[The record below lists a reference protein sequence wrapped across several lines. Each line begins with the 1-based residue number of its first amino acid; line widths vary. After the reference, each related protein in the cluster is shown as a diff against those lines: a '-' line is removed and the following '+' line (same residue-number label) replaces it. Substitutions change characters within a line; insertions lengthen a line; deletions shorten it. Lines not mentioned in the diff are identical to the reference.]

1 MKFMSANRERGF
13 SLVELLVAMAISL
26 IAIIAMTQ
34 IFAGS
39 EGQRRTSG
47 AGVDAQTAA
56 AVGLYS
62 IERDVAMAGYAINN
76 ASLRSCANFY
86 SYLDSDGN
94 GPLPGAPGP
103 GLSSAYPIRIIDG
116 GPGGSDAI
124 VMTYGST
131 SSSGMPTQ
139 LADNMPAAQDDVEV
153 NSVAGCVKGGFAIV
167 TDGSNCTY
175 MQITD
180 IDLLAFKLKHEY
192 KDTTEPTYNPPIAYM
207 VANGWPKYLI
217 GNAAVCLSNNLVNRS
232 YQIINNR
239 LTVSGFGIPG
249 GGADVAPDI
258 VSLQAQYGISATGT
272 SDQVVNWVN
281 ATNTGGTNWADPS
294 PADRERIK
302 AVRIG
307 IVARSAQPEREVV
320 TGSCTTTSG
329 VVNNGPCLWDD
340 TAADP
345 APSVDLSG
353 LPEWTK
359 YRYKTYSTVVVPR
372 NLMWK
377 PPL

>member
-1 MKFMSANRERGF
+1 MSPSRERGF
-13 SLVELLVAMAISL
+13 SLVELMVAMVISL

-34 IFAGS
+34 IFVGS

-62 IERDVAMAGYAINN
+62 IERDAAMAGYAINN

-103 GLSSAYPIRIIDG
+103 GLTSAYPIMITDG
-116 GPGGSDAI
+116 GPGGSDI
-124 VMTYGST
+124 IDLTSGIT

-153 NSVAGCVKGGFAIV
+153 NSVAGCVKGGVVIV

-180 IDLLAFKLKHEY
+180 IDTVAYKLKHEY
-192 KDTTEPTYNPPIAYM
+192 KDTPDPTFNPPIAYL
-207 VANGWPKYLI
+207 VANGWPKYSI
-217 GNAAVCLSNNLVNRS
+217 GNAAVCLSGTLASQRYRV
-232 YQIINNR
+232 INNR
-239 LTVSGFGIPG
+239 LTRG
-249 GGADVAPDI
+249 GVDIATDI
-258 VSLQAQYGISATGT
+258 VSLQAQYGISAIGT
-272 SDQVVNWVN
+272 SDVVVNWVN
-281 ATNTGGTNWADPS
+281 ATNTGGTNWAAPS

-353 LPEWTK
+353 LPEWNK
-359 YRYKTYSTVVVPR
+359 YRYKTYSVVVALR